1 MKAKTTGDSAS
12 GDSASDPSLK
22 THPMVSAPMVSAIW
36 LSQHLDDPQTIVI
49 DCRFDL
55 ANPQA
60 GRQHYEA
67 SHIPGAFYFDLN
79 QDLSSPVG
87 QHGGRHPLPDP
98 GSLAEKLTAIGIFSS
113 SASSSVETPT
123 QAPTQ
128 VILYDDSRLAY
139 AARAWWLLRYLG
151 HEQVAVLNGG
161 WSGWQAASH
170 PVTAKLPVPQLG
182 HFILRI
188 QPNWVVDID
197 AVKALKDLPTVALVD
212 SREGDRYR
220 GEREP
225 IDPVAGHIPGAVNYP
240 WQEVTDEQGYLRSP
254 TEQQQR
260 WARLSGA
267 AEPSGSEAPAK
278 APAEAPAEILV
289 YCGSGVTA
297 CVNLL
302 SLELAGIETG
312 KLYAGSWS
320 DWCSYL

>member
-1 MKAKTTGDSAS
+1 MKPTTDDLASAL
-12 GDSASDPSLK
+12 ALL
-22 THPMVSAPMVSAIW
+22 THPSVSAIW
-36 LSQHLDDPQTIVI
+36 LSEHLSDPQTIVI

-60 GRQHYEA
+60 GRQQYEA

-87 QHGGRHPLPDP
+87 QHGGRHPLPDSS
-98 GSLAEKLTAIGIFSS
+98 SLAAKLTAIGTFSGS
-113 SASSSVETPT
+113 VSSSVEILT

-128 VILYDDSRLAY
+128 IILYDDSRLAF

-151 HEQVAVLNGG
+151 HEQVAVLDGG
-161 WSGWQAASH
+161 WSGWQAAGYL
-170 PVTAKLPVPQLG
+170 VTADLPTPRSG
-182 HFILRI
+182 HFIPQI
-188 QPNWVVDID
+188 QPNWVVGID
-197 AVKALKDLPTVALVD
+197 AVKTLKDLPTVALVD
-212 SREGDRYR
+212 SREGERYR

-240 WQEVTDEQGYLRSP
+240 WQEVTDEQGYLRPS

-260 WARLSGA
+260 WARLLHVS
-267 AEPSGSEAPAK
+267 EGSSASEGSNASE

-302 SLELAGIETG
+302 SLELAGIKTS

>member
-1 MKAKTTGDSAS
+1 MKAKTTGDS
-12 GDSASDPSLK
+12 SLK
-22 THPMVSAPMVSAIW
+22 THPIVSAPTVSAKW

-60 GRQHYEA
+60 GRQHYEV

-87 QHGGRHPLPDP
+87 LHGGRHPLPDS
-98 GSLAEKLTAIGIFSS
+98 GILAEKLTAIGTFSS
-113 SASSSVETPT
+113 SASSSAEIPT

-128 VILYDDSRLAY
+128 IIFYDDSRLAY

-151 HEQVAVLNGG
+151 HEQVAVLDGG
-161 WSGWQAASH
+161 WSGWQAADS
-170 PVTAKLPVPQLG
+170 PVTAALPTPRSG
-182 HFILRI
+182 NFTPRI
-188 QPNWVVDID
+188 QSNWVVGMD

-240 WQEVTDEQGYLRSP
+240 WQEVTDVQGYLRSP
-254 TEQQQR
+254 IEQQQR
-260 WARLSGA
+260 WAKLSGA
-267 AEPSGSEAPAK
+267 ESGG
-278 APAEAPAEILV
+278 EAPAEILV

>member
-1 MKAKTTGDSAS
+1 MKEKMTGDL
-12 GDSASDPSLK
+12 ASDPSLK
-22 THPMVSAPMVSAIW
+22 TRPIVSAPMVSATW
-36 LSQHLDDPQTIVI
+36 LSQHLDDPQMIVI

-60 GRQHYEA
+60 GRQHYEV
-67 SHIPGAFYFDLN
+67 SHIPGAFYFNLN

-98 GSLAEKLTAIGIFSS
+98 GILAEKLTAIGILSS
-113 SASSSVETPT
+113 SASSSVETSA

-128 VILYDDSRLAY
+128 IILYDNSRLAY

-151 HEQVAVLNGG
+151 HEHVAVLDGG
-161 WSGWQAASH
+161 WSGWQAAGH
-170 PVTAKLPVPQLG
+170 PVTVALPTPRSG
-182 HFILRI
+182 NFIPRI
-188 QPNWVVDID
+188 QPNWVVDIE

-254 TEQQQR
+254 DEQRQR
-260 WARLSGA
+260 WAALSG
-267 AEPSGSEAPAK
+267 GTEAPT
-278 APAEAPAEILV
+278 EILV